1 MAAEVFVQTVDG
13 TRYTQ
18 DIKAGKHVLTGDE
31 PESVGGNDRGPTPD
45 EWLLASLGSGMARP
59 VRMYAARKEWDL
71 QSISLRLRHDR
82 IHADDCS
89 DCETK
94 QGMLDEIHV
103 EIEFGGDL
111 DSDQRQRLLVISQ
124 KCPVHR
130 TLTSE
135 VMIRTSGG

>member
-1 MAAEVFVQTVDG
+1 MSIT
-13 TRYTQ
+13 
-18 DIKAGKHVLTGDE
+18 
-31 PESVGGNDRGPTPD
+31 
-45 EWLLASLGSGMARP
+45 

-135 VMIRTSGG
+135 VKIRTSGG

>member
-1 MAAEVFVQTVDG
+1 
-13 TRYTQ
+13 
-18 DIKAGKHVLTGDE
+18 
-31 PESVGGNDRGPTPD
+31 
-45 EWLLASLGSGMARP
+45 
-59 VRMYAARKEWDL
+59 MYAARKEWDL

-103 EIEFGGDL
+103 EIEFGGEL

-135 VMIRTSGG
+135 VKIRTSGG

>member
-1 MAAEVFVQTVDG
+1 
-13 TRYTQ
+13 
-18 DIKAGKHVLTGDE
+18 
-31 PESVGGNDRGPTPD
+31 
-45 EWLLASLGSGMARP
+45 
-59 VRMYAARKEWDL
+59 MYAARKEWDL
-71 QSISLRLRHDR
+71 QSISLHLRHDR
-82 IHADDCS
+82 IHADDCR

-135 VMIRTSGG
+135 VKIRTTGG

>member
-1 MAAEVFVQTVDG
+1 
-13 TRYTQ
+13 
-18 DIKAGKHVLTGDE
+18 
-31 PESVGGNDRGPTPD
+31 
-45 EWLLASLGSGMARP
+45 
-59 VRMYAARKEWDL
+59 MYAARKEWDL

-135 VMIRTSGG
+135 VKIRTSGG